1 MDKLKLGGT
10 EVMHHRAA
18 ARPETGGEGGKAGR
32 GEEATTA
39 GTGGKWLRRRTGATH
54 LTAG

>member
-10 EVMHHRAA
+10 EVMTTELLPGLR
-18 ARPETGGEGGKAGR
+18 RVERVKR
-32 GEEATTA
+32 QEEARKPTTV

-54 LTAG
+54 LTPG